1 MDLVKNLFHDNRKV
15 TISCIIPRND
25 EWNNKAELVNN
36 HLKEMCKSA
45 NIDFIDNSKNFDP
58 KKHLNNS
65 KLHLIDRGSYNLSNI
80 FVNYI
85 SSIYKWYDTN
95 KPFVNISSND
105 ITSNISDVC
114 TESVSKTAPPTRNP
128 NLESEYLGKKLKF
141 LLTSKLHRIII
152 AQINTNSIRN
162 KFKAL
167 VNGVRGNVDILMIS
181 ETNIDDSFPVTQFL
195 NRFIE
200 RFTTPYRLDRN
211 GSDGGILIYIRED
224 IPSILI
230 PTDFSNREEFFL
242 ELNLRKKMVLCCS

>member
-114 TESVSKTAPPTRNP
+114 TESVSKTTPPIPNP
-128 NLESEYLGKKLKF
+128 NLEPEYFGNKLKS
-141 LLTSKLHRIII
+141 LRTSNLHRIII
-152 AQINTNSIRN
+152 AQININSIRN

-181 ETNIDDSFPVTQFL
+181 ETKIDDSFPVSQFL
-195 NRFIE
+195 IE
-200 RFTTPYRLDRN
+200 GFTTPYI
-211 GSDGGILIYIRED
+211 G
-224 IPSILI
+224 
-230 PTDFSNREEFFL
+230 
-242 ELNLRKKMVLCCS
+242 